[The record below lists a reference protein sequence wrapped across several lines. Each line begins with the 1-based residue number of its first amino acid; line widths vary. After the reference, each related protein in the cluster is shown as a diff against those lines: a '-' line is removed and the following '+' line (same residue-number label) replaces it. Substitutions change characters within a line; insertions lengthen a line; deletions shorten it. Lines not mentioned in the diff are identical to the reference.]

1 MIGNDIIEEVRRLAD
16 AVALIGQRVTLRKSG
31 SSFVGPCPFHD
42 EKDASFRV
50 YPEEKRFHCFGCQ
63 ARGDVFE
70 FFQRLDRKTFPAVVR
85 EIAASVGL
93 GVPARKRTAEEQRAH
108 EDRRALLGACK
119 AAAARWA
126 SRLYGPGGEA
136 ARTYLAQRGVT
147 NETARA
153 FGVGYAGP
161 EWHDLH
167 VALGASGISATV
179 QHAAGLLAT
188 KTSSSDS
195 LRYYDRFRNRLTF
208 PIADAQGR
216 VIAFGA
222 RALDAEPGAKYLN
235 SPETPLYKKARALFA
250 LDRAAESIRR
260 TGRAILVEGYF
271 DAVLLH
277 QAGFAS
283 TIASCGTALTA
294 EQLEVLAGAG
304 ARELVLLFDGDQAG
318 VAAPSR
324 CAGTLLKSEMTTY
337 VARLP
342 AGAGDKTDPDSF
354 VRRRGAAAL
363 GQVLDAALPLTEHLI
378 QRAIADHAPDGGHAP
393 VEKKLRVVR
402 ELTPTVLATREGL
415 ARSAFEKTIARRLDL
430 DIGPLRSELHRACAA
445 RTNRA

>member
-1 MIGNDIIEEVRRLAD
+1 
-16 AVALIGQRVTLRKSG
+16 
-31 SSFVGPCPFHD
+31 
-42 EKDASFRV
+42 
-50 YPEEKRFHCFGCQ
+50 
-63 ARGDVFE
+63 
-70 FFQRLDRKTFPAVVR
+70 
-85 EIAASVGL
+85 
-93 GVPARKRTAEEQRAH
+93 
-108 EDRRALLGACK
+108 
-119 AAAARWA
+119 
-126 SRLYGPGGEA
+126 
-136 ARTYLAQRGVT
+136 
-147 NETARA
+147 
-153 FGVGYAGP
+153 
-161 EWHDLH
+161 
-167 VALGASGISATV
+167 V

-188 KTSSSDS
+188 KTSSPDS

-208 PIADAQGR
+208 PVADAQGR

-324 CAGTLLKSEMTTY
+324 CAATLLKSEMTTY